1 MPSRSASE
9 ALTRVLNEAAVRG
22 ELTRTEVAWAL
33 KLVTEPGRQPVPR
46 SDGTNRREAIVD
58 AAAEIFHRK
67 GYRGTTLDDIAAEVD
82 LTKATMYHYFSSKAE
97 ILDAICDL
105 AMSAGE
111 QAIYSGVE
119 GPGDAA
125 ERLRS
130 ALLEYVMALTQQ
142 RALSV
147 LISSFDEL
155 TPKSRP
161 QFDKRRRAM
170 TQAVV
175 KTIEE
180 GIRTGTLTAAD
191 PHLAS
196 LAVFGALNWIYSWY
210 MPDGKLEPEQVAD
223 LLVTHVMNGLLPRE
237 PATQDPRPLARTG
250 RG

>member
-1 MPSRSASE
+1 
-9 ALTRVLNEAAVRG
+9 
-22 ELTRTEVAWAL
+22 
-33 KLVTEPGRQPVPR
+33 
-46 SDGTNRREAIVD
+46 
-58 AAAEIFHRK
+58 
-67 GYRGTTLDDIAAEVD
+67 VD

-119 GPGDAA
+119 GSGDAA

-180 GIRTGTLTAAD
+180 GIRTGTLAAAD

-237 PATQDPRPLARTG
+237 PAP
-250 RG
+250 